1 MTDIVAYF
9 ARQYFEPNKYVRQKG
24 AKGFYGRLTNVINQ
38 HATRVNT
45 NFKII
50 EV

>member
-1 MTDIVAYF
+1 
-9 ARQYFEPNKYVRQKG
+9 VRQKG